1 MVAIDESA
9 GLPNACC
16 RPFSPGGRRER
27 ELILRTTGEDVQVV
41 SQTFYEAVAQVMHAD
56 ATAMLTLWSEHNDV
70 TYCDP
75 YGQVHCGREALV
87 DYWQQ
92 AASRNS
98 QAPGSVSATAEL
110 LMVQQSD
117 EMVCM
122 VLREHIQVR
131 QQDRVTRLHALA
143 TNIYRY
149 EEQHWRMIHRHAG
162 TLSEEN

>member
-1 MVAIDESA
+1 M
-9 GLPNACC
+9 L
-16 RPFSPGGRRER
+16 GGGVGKKGVKMRKTE
-27 ELILRTTGEDVQVV
+27 EDVEVV

-75 YGQVHCGREALV
+75 YGQVHWGREALG
-87 DYWQQ
+87 DCWQQ
-92 AASRNS
+92 AASRNR

-131 QQDRVTRLHALA
+131 QQERVTRLHALG
-143 TNIYRY
+143 TNSCRY
-149 EEQHWRMIHRHAG
+149 EEQHGRMIHRP
-162 TLSEEN
+162 